1 VAIGVLAGLFL
12 ADRTSQVVR
21 EVYDFCESVG
31 LPTTLADLGIHD
43 ATDADLRIVAE
54 AACGDGETIHH
65 EPCPISA
72 DAVVAALRTADRFGR
87 SRRK

>member
-1 VAIGVLAGLFL
+1 MLASLFL
-12 ADRTSQVVR
+12 ADRSSQIIR
-21 EVYDFCESVG
+21 EVYDFCESVR
-31 LPTTLADLGIHD
+31 LPTALADIGIPD
-43 ATDADLRIVAE
+43 ATDDDLRIVAE
-54 AACGDGETIHH
+54 AACGEGETIHH